1 MSGKSLKGI
10 VESILFVHDQPLTL
24 DRLTGILEEYDR
36 TDLRAALDELI
47 EDYETAER
55 GIVLIQVAGGYQLRS
70 RPEHGDYIRRLN
82 KTKGVK
88 FSQSAL
94 ETLAIVAYRQPITR
108 AEVEY
113 LRGVDSGGVMKSL
126 LEKKLLRI
134 MGKKDV
140 PGKPLIY
147 GTSREFLEL
156 FGLKD
161 LNQLPTLKEIQEL
174 VPPDPFADQPALPLG
189 AGVATD
195 SAPAA
200 DSVESAATDYSADSS
215 ESSDPSDSSDPS
227 EFVEP

>member
-1 MSGKSLKGI
+1 LSGKSLKSI
-10 VESILFVHDQPLTL
+10 VESLLFVHDQPLSL
-24 DRLTGILEEYDR
+24 DRLALILEEYER
-36 TDLRAALDELI
+36 SDLRAALDQLI
-47 EDYETAER
+47 QEYEESER
-55 GIVLIQVAGGYQLRS
+55 GIVLAVVGGGYQLRS
-70 RPEHGDYIRRLN
+70 RPEHGDYIRRLT

-134 MGKKDV
+134 LGKKDV

-174 VPPDPFADQPALPLG
+174 VPPDPFADQPALPLN
-189 AGVATD
+189 A
-195 SAPAA
+195 
-200 DSVESAATDYSADSS
+200 
-215 ESSDPSDSSDPS
+215 
-227 EFVEP
+227 VEP

>member
-1 MSGKSLKGI
+1 MSGKSLKSI

-24 DRLTGILEEYDR
+24 DRLAGILEEYER

-47 EDYETAER
+47 EEYETAGR

-161 LNQLPTLKEIQEL
+161 LNQLPTLKEIHEL

-189 AGVATD
+189 GAVAAD
-195 SAPAA
+195 SSAAA
-200 DSVESAATDYSADSS
+200 DSVESVVSDDSL
-215 ESSDPSDSSDPS
+215 DS
-227 EFVEP
+227 VEG

>member
-10 VESILFVHDQPLTL
+10 VESLLFVHDQPLSL
-24 DRLTGILEEYDR
+24 DRLALILEEYER
-36 TDLRAALDELI
+36 ADLRAALDELI
-47 EDYETAER
+47 REYEESER
-55 GIVLIQVAGGYQLRS
+55 GIVLVQVGGGYQMRS
-70 RPEHGDYIRRLN
+70 RPEHGDYIRRLT
-82 KTKGVK
+82 KAKGVK

-134 MGKKDV
+134 TGKKDV

-174 VPPDPFADQPALPLG
+174 VPPDPFADQPALPL
-189 AGVATD
+189 D
-195 SAPAA
+195 P
-200 DSVESAATDYSADSS
+200 VEA
-215 ESSDPSDSSDPS
+215 
-227 EFVEP
+227 